1 MLSLA
6 SCQVLIQAPSTTIP
20 TYVMQCSYLPS
31 RILDGIDR
39 VNCNFLWGSSDSLK
53 KIHWIGWQKVT
64 KSKEE
69 RGLGLQ
75 AAKGRNLALLVKLNW
90 RFHTEGDVPWVQVLS
105 KKYCSGRRLSAANPN
120 NLPCSSVWA
129 AMKKGM
135 GTFEKGSRWTVG
147 RESKLSLWYSCWL
160 SKGPLQS
167 LIQGPLSREANN
179 LVIKDFLKDTGWD
192 WNGLSVELPL
202 DIKLLIQATP
212 IAITSSGCDKIAWA
226 DSPQGTF
233 NLSSA
238 YRIAMGHEESP
249 SFSASWIWK
258 ANTLPRIKTFLWMCT
273 HNSIGVRS
281 CLMRRGVCE
290 EVMCPICQEVEESIL
305 HALRDCPWAKAIWNH
320 LGRVEVDQDF
330 WSSELP
336 DWLSRNGN
344 QRSTSVTMNPPW
356 KTLFSFVIWNIW
368 KSRNNFILQRK
379 RLNQQ
384 LHVEILN
391 QTVEFIHCIASPRL
405 MTYRC
410 VKRIRWEKPPIG

>member
-6 SCQVLIQAPSTTIP
+6 SRQVLIQAPSTTIP

-75 AAKGRNLALLVKLNW
+75 AAKGRNLALLAKLNW
-90 RFHTEGDVPWVQVLS
+90 RFHIEGDVPWVQVLS

-120 NLPCSSVWA
+120 SLPCSSVWA

-135 GTFEKGSRWTVG
+135 GTFKKGSRWTVG

-212 IAITSSGCDKIAWA
+212 IAITSRGCDKIAWA

-305 HALRDCPWAKAIWNH
+305 HALRDCPWAKA
-320 LGRVEVDQDF
+320 V
-330 WSSELP
+330 
-336 DWLSRNGN
+336 
-344 QRSTSVTMNPPW
+344 
-356 KTLFSFVIWNIW
+356 
-368 KSRNNFILQRK
+368 
-379 RLNQQ
+379 
-384 LHVEILN
+384 
-391 QTVEFIHCIASPRL
+391 
-405 MTYRC
+405 
-410 VKRIRWEKPPIG
+410 

>member
-1 MLSLA
+1 MLDDFCSISGQTVNEAKSRVYFSPNVDRDTRESLCDILGFTSTPLLGRFLGFPLKQPGSSSQDFNFVLDKVKYKLSRWKASMLSLA
-6 SCQVLIQAPSTTIP
+6 SRQVLIQAPSTTIP

-90 RFHTEGDVPWVQVLS
+90 RFHIEGDVPWVQVLS

-120 NLPCSSVWA
+120 SLPCSSVWA

-192 WNGLSVELPL
+192 WNGLSVEFPL

-212 IAITSSGCDKIAWA
+212 IAITSRGCDKIAWA

-305 HALRDCPWAKAIWNH
+305 HALRDCPWAKA
-320 LGRVEVDQDF
+320 V
-330 WSSELP
+330 
-336 DWLSRNGN
+336 
-344 QRSTSVTMNPPW
+344 
-356 KTLFSFVIWNIW
+356 
-368 KSRNNFILQRK
+368 
-379 RLNQQ
+379 
-384 LHVEILN
+384 
-391 QTVEFIHCIASPRL
+391 
-405 MTYRC
+405 
-410 VKRIRWEKPPIG
+410 